1 MIYRRLISILGWVL
15 AFQTIL
21 WAQVGSLNH
30 TVANGE
36 TLYRISKNYG
46 VTAEQIVQLNPGLT
60 AENLK
65 SGSVI
70 RIPATGISQKDN
82 SGRAREHKVKKGETQ
97 WSIAKD
103 YGITLEELK
112 AANPEMSA
120 ENYQLKK
127 GRKILIPAP
136 KAVVVPKAAPVY
148 AGYPSANVAVLLPL
162 TAKGA
167 EGARSLEFYRGLL
180 MAADRMKEQGKT
192 IIFYAVD
199 EGKPEEDVTG
209 KLEKIRN
216 SGANLIIGPLYPEH
230 FQAATSFA
238 AGEGMKLLV
247 PFSSKVTQVE
257 TNSSVMLL
265 NVPDK
270 YKGIGAADIFKRHFR
285 EGKVI
290 FLKSDGAGGNE
301 RLLSGELLARLK
313 AEGYKVTEL
322 PAGYTDDC
330 LASALSLKE
339 RNILVPDMSD
349 KAGVKALVKRLA
361 KVRTDYP
368 GFNVSLIGYPEWQ
381 AYADELAA
389 EYYKL
394 DTYIFANYYYN
405 VYAPATK
412 NFVHDYKSWFHTD
425 MLNVYPRMALL
436 GHDCGLVAIEG
447 LLKEGKDFPANSFG
461 VPQGML
467 QSEVA
472 FGKVGSNGGF
482 INNSIWLIHYK
493 LDRTIEKIQ
502 AK

>member
-192 IIFYAVD
+192 IIFYA
-199 EGKPEEDVTG
+199 
-209 KLEKIRN
+209 
-216 SGANLIIGPLYPEH
+216 
-230 FQAATSFA
+230 
-238 AGEGMKLLV
+238 
-247 PFSSKVTQVE
+247 
-257 TNSSVMLL
+257 
-265 NVPDK
+265 
-270 YKGIGAADIFKRHFR
+270 KG
-285 EGKVI
+285 
-290 FLKSDGAGGNE
+290 
-301 RLLSGELLARLK
+301 
-313 AEGYKVTEL
+313 
-322 PAGYTDDC
+322 
-330 LASALSLKE
+330 
-339 RNILVPDMSD
+339 
-349 KAGVKALVKRLA
+349 
-361 KVRTDYP
+361 
-368 GFNVSLIGYPEWQ
+368 
-381 AYADELAA
+381 
-389 EYYKL
+389 
-394 DTYIFANYYYN
+394 
-405 VYAPATK
+405 
-412 NFVHDYKSWFHTD
+412 
-425 MLNVYPRMALL
+425 
-436 GHDCGLVAIEG
+436 CG
-447 LLKEGKDFPANSFG
+447 
-461 VPQGML
+461 
-467 QSEVA
+467 
-472 FGKVGSNGGF
+472 
-482 INNSIWLIHYK
+482 
-493 LDRTIEKIQ
+493 R
-502 AK
+502 